1 MIKMQ
6 LSIKNIFKD
15 LMPLILLILVISG
28 IWFGATTVIKNDTP
42 FFVVSSGSMKPILE
56 VGDIIVVSGINQY
69 EELKVDDII
78 VFTLPTD
85 SKRVIVHR
93 INSIDKD
100 GERGIE
106 IKTKGDNN
114 PNVDGWTVLEKN
126 YIGTVIT
133 SIPSVG
139 KITIWLSPPVNYY
152 IIFFVILVLLSNE
165 VKRKDK

>member
-1 MIKMQ
+1 MQ
-6 LSIKNIFKD
+6 LSIKNIFND
-15 LMPLILLILVISG
+15 IMPLILVILIISG
-28 IWFGATTVIKNDTP
+28 IWFGVTTVIKNDTP

-56 VGDIIVVSGINQY
+56 VGDIIVVSGRNQY

-114 PNVDGWTVLEKN
+114 PSVDGWTVLEKN

>member
-1 MIKMQ
+1 MQ
-6 LSIKNIFKD
+6 LSIKHIFKD
-15 LMPLILLILVISG
+15 VMPLILVILVVSG

-42 FFVVSSGSMKPILE
+42 FFVVSSGSMEPGLE
-56 VGDIIVVSGINQY
+56 VGDIIVVSGRNQY

>member
-1 MIKMQ
+1 MQ

-85 SKRVIVHR
+85 SK
-93 INSIDKD
+93 
-100 GERGIE
+100 
-106 IKTKGDNN
+106 
-114 PNVDGWTVLEKN
+114 
-126 YIGTVIT
+126 
-133 SIPSVG
+133 
-139 KITIWLSPPVNYY
+139 LSL
-152 IIFFVILVLLSNE
+152 IHI
-165 VKRKDK
+165 

>member
-1 MIKMQ
+1 MQ
-6 LSIKNIFKD
+6 LSIKHIFKD
-15 LMPLILLILVISG
+15 VMPLILVILVVSG

-42 FFVVSSGSMKPILE
+42 FFVVSSGSMEPGLE
-56 VGDIIVVSGINQY
+56 VGDIIVVSGRNQY

-152 IIFFVILVLLSNE
+152 IIFFVILILLSNE

>member
-1 MIKMQ
+1 MQ

-15 LMPLILLILVISG
+15 LMPLILLILIISG

-93 INSIDKD
+93 INSIHKA

-114 PNVDGWTVLEKN
+114 PSVDGWTVLEN
-126 YIGTVIT
+126 
-133 SIPSVG
+133 
-139 KITIWLSPPVNYY
+139 N
-152 IIFFVILVLLSNE
+152 
-165 VKRKDK
+165 

>member
-28 IWFGATTVIKNDTP
+28 IWFGATTIIKNDTP

-56 VGDIIVVSGINQY
+56 VGDIIVVSGLNQY

-93 INSIDKD
+93 INSIDKE

-126 YIGTVIT
+126 YVGKVIT

-152 IIFFVILVLLSNE
+152 IIFFVILILLTNE
-165 VKRKDK
+165 VKKKEK